1 MSGNVILVGAG
12 PGDPGLL
19 TVKGR
24 EALAQ
29 AEVVVYDRLISP
41 AVLAM
46 IPEGAEAIDVGKR
59 AARHTVPQ
67 REINQILLRKAQ
79 EGKHV
84 VRLKGGDPF
93 VFGRGGEELEILA
106 ENGIDFQVIPGV
118 TSAVAAAAYA
128 GIPVTHRDCC
138 SSLHVVT
145 GHRRE
150 GTALD
155 IQFRALV
162 QGGGTLVFLMGVGA
176 LPEIV
181 SGLLEAGMD
190 PDTPAAMVERGTT
203 PRQRRCTAALRDL
216 PDRAADMGFVSP
228 STIIVGPVCALA
240 DKFDWFDRLPLKG
253 RRILVT
259 RPRERAGTLAEK
271 LRALGADVTEC
282 PCIDVM
288 PLDPC
293 PELEEALGDLSRYE
307 WLAFTSPAGVETVWR
322 CLRRL
327 GKDARAVGGVRLAAV
342 GGGTAKALEDCGLSA
357 DLIPEIYD
365 ARHLGMALAGAA
377 KARVL
382 ILRAQEGSP
391 ALTEAL
397 SGAGVSYD
405 DIAVYRTIYQN
416 PRWAELRRA
425 LDAGELAYVT
435 FTSAS
440 TVKGFVSTVGA
451 DADFGK
457 IVGLCIGEQTA
468 GEAEKHGIPV
478 QVAEK
483 ATVDAL
489 VALAAKACRER

>member
-41 AVLAM
+41 AILAM

-118 TSAVAAAAYA
+118 TSAVAAAYA

-181 SGLLEAGMD
+181 SGLLEAGMA
-190 PDTPAAMVERGTT
+190 PNTPAAMVERGTT
-203 PRQRRCTAALRDL
+203 PCQRRCGGTLSNL
-216 PDRAADMGFVSP
+216 PERAAEMGISSP
-228 STIIVGPVCALA
+228 AVIVVGQVCAQA
-240 DKFDWFDRLPLKG
+240 EKFDWFSRLPLKG

-259 RPRERAGTLAEK
+259 RPKERAGALSEK
-271 LRALGADVTEC
+271 LRALGADVTEY
-282 PCIDVM
+282 PCIATV

-293 PELEEALGDLSRYE
+293 PELEEALGRLSRYE
-307 WLAFTSPAGVETVWR
+307 WLAFTSPAGVEAVWR
-322 CLRRL
+322 CLGRL
-327 GKDARAVGGVRLAAV
+327 GRDARAFGNIKLAAI
-342 GGGTAKALEDCGLSA
+342 GGGTAKALEGHGLSA
-357 DLIPEIYD
+357 DLVPEVYD